1 MPFKGPLPLS
11 SNMNHDR
18 RDGNGHRQPPDGDI
32 CRQPLHRMFRGHP
45 CGHVDVSF
53 AGGEGVCGTI
63 DDQLVVHPLTVMV
76 LLARS
81 IDQ

>member
-1 MPFKGPLPLS
+1 MPFKGPLLLS

-32 CRQPLHRMFRGHP
+32 CKQPPHRMFRGHP

-53 AGGEGVCGTI
+53 AGGEGVGGTI
-63 DDQLVVHPLTVMV
+63 DEQ
-76 LLARS
+76 
-81 IDQ
+81 